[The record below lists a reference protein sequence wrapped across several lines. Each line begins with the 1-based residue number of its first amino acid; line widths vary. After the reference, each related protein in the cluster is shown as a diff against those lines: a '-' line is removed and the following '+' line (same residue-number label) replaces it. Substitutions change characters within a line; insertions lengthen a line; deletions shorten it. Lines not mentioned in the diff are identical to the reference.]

1 MDSRQEKRIVNALE
15 SIDKSLRVLA
25 EDAKAGKELKAQM
38 LSDFEGLQNN
48 IQDLKD
54 DPFGLKQK
62 E

>member
-1 MDSRQEKRIVNALE
+1 MDSRQERRMVDALE
-15 SIDKSLRVLA
+15 SIEKSLRVLA

-38 LSDFEGLQNN
+38 LSDFESLQNS

-54 DPFGLKQK
+54 NPFGLK